1 MTASYK
7 ALSPGL
13 GVSTKMF
20 DLNPLPGA
28 SIFIK
33 AIKPQ
38 TQMTDSKKKVATGKY

>member
-1 MTASYK
+1 M
-7 ALSPGL
+7 

-28 SIFIK
+28 SILVK

-38 TQMTDSKKKVATGKY
+38 TQMTNSKKKVATVKY